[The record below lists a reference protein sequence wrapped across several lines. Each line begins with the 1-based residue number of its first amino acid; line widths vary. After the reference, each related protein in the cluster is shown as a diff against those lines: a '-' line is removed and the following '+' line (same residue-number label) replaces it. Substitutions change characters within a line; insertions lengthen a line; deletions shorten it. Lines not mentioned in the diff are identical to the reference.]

1 MGTNAT
7 NIATG
12 TRLEEETPRIP
23 KLDLSQAPGLLDDA
37 VAGKRAPETRMPD
50 PASLPSAGAAFP
62 LEAAEDFSLAPLV
75 NKIAYGLARGL
86 VVAMKELENHISSET
101 RKVGDAVDRRLETI
115 QTSLQGLSDFVAEQR
130 STNSAVDGRLQE
142 LAVGLRET
150 DARHEAGMEAL
161 RSEAVESSASV
172 SQRIDTSTALLQE
185 ADARQAA
192 ELAALQN
199 RTNEL
204 AQWVAERFDAL
215 ARDLGVQQDDL
226 AAVKATLC
234 TFSSRVDALLER
246 LDRQAETVRS
256 MCAAYSQRE
265 TELEQLV
272 DGLARLRA
280 FPTPMPSIGL

>member
-12 TRLEEETPRIP
+12 TKLEEETLRIP

-37 VAGKRAPETRMPD
+37 VVGKRTPETRMPD
-50 PASLPSAGAAFP
+50 PASLPSAGAPFP

-75 NKIAYGLARGL
+75 NKIAFGLARGL

-101 RKVGDAVDRRLETI
+101 RKVGDAVDRRLDTI
-115 QTSLQGLSDFVAEQR
+115 QTSLQALSDFVAEQR

-142 LAVGLRET
+142 LAVRLQET
-150 DARHEAGMEAL
+150 DARHDAGMEAV
-161 RSEAVESSASV
+161 RSEALESSASL

-185 ADARQAA
+185 ADAR
-192 ELAALQN
+192 LAADLEALQS

-204 AQWVAERFDAL
+204 SQWVSERFDAL
-215 ARDLGVQQDDL
+215 AKDLGIQQDDL

-234 TFSSRVDALLER
+234 AFSSRVDALLER